1 MGVFHVVNVE
11 YFTNISGISKE
22 LSMPESLND
31 GDWDTLL
38 GRIKEGKCTPFLG
51 AGISYGILPLAR
63 DIAESWAKEH
73 SYPMEDSYDL
83 GSVAQYL
90 SIIRND
96 SMFPKDKAKEFLE
109 RYYPNDFSAI
119 EASHGFLATMP
130 LPVYVTTNY
139 DNFMFRAL
147 QSKMKTPKRVICKW
161 NKSIPGSNDFT
172 LEKGFQGNEQS
183 PILFHLHGVTEV
195 KESMVLT
202 ENDYID
208 FLVEM
213 STGNNSMIPPRIQ
226 EAITNSSLLF
236 IGYGM
241 KDWNFR
247 VVFRGLVSKMAQ
259 SLRRMSIAVQLN
271 TEDKGKKDYL
281 DQYFN
286 DMNIRVFWGTAAE
299 FINELKTRWIP
310 YNAKR

>member
-1 MGVFHVVNVE
+1 
-11 YFTNISGISKE
+11 
-22 LSMPESLND
+22 MPESLNE

-90 SIIRND
+90 SVIRND
-96 SMFPKDKAKEFLE
+96 SMWPKEKVKEFLE
-109 RYYPNDFSAI
+109 SRYPNDFSAI
-119 EASHGFLATMP
+119 EGSHGFLASLP

-139 DNFMFRAL
+139 DDFMFRTL
-147 QSKMKTPKRVICKW
+147 QNKQKTPKRVICKW
-161 NKSIPGSNDFT
+161 NNGIPNCENLT
-172 LEKGFQGNEQS
+172 LEKGYEGSAQN
-183 PILFHLHGVTEV
+183 PILFHLHGVTDV
-195 KESMVLT
+195 TESMVLT
-202 ENDYID
+202 EDDYID

-226 EAITNSSLLF
+226 QALTNSSLLF

-259 SLRRMSIAVQLN
+259 SLRRMSIAVQLS

-281 DQYFN
+281 DRYFN

-299 FINELKTRWIP
+299 FMDELKNRWKA
-310 YNAKR
+310 YNAK